1 MASRVHQVE
10 KAFLI
15 LGAVILVAF
24 LGALFFASLAMGI
37 NLPGKV
43 DQGIID
49 PAEVRTTA
57 PFDNPGVFPNDEG
70 GYDVVLRGE
79 MWRFVP
85 AEIVVPA
92 GEEITLI
99 ATSPDVIHGIHVED
113 TRINMMIIPGQIG
126 RNHYTF
132 REPGEYRMICHEYC
146 GPAHHTMYGT
156 IRVLSPE
163 DFAAWTRES
172 AAGDD
177 DAVDAVDADGEAQ

>member
-1 MASRVHQVE
+1 MASRVHQIE

-43 DQGIID
+43 DEGIID
-49 PAEVRTTA
+49 PAEVRTTP
-57 PFDNPGVFPNDEG
+57 PFDDPGVFANYEG

-85 AEIVVPA
+85 SDIVVPA
-92 GEEITLI
+92 GREITFI

-113 TRINMMIIPGQIG
+113 TRINMMIIPGQIA
-126 RNHYTF
+126 RNSYTF
-132 REPGEYRMICHEYC
+132 REPGDHRMICHEYC

-156 IRVLSPE
+156 VRVLSAE
-163 DFAAWTRES
+163 DFAARDRAPATENGDARDGDRE
-172 AAGDD
+172 AP
-177 DAVDAVDADGEAQ
+177 

>member
-10 KAFLI
+10 RAFLV

-49 PAEVRTTA
+49 PTEVRTTP
-57 PFDNPGVFPNDEG
+57 PFDDPGVFANDEG

-85 AEIVVPA
+85 SEIVVPVD
-92 GEEITLI
+92 EEITII

-113 TRINMMIIPGQIG
+113 TRINMMLIPGQIG
-126 RNHYTF
+126 RNSYTF
-132 REPGEYRMICHEYC
+132 REPGDYRMICHEYC

-156 IRVLSPE
+156 ISVVSAE
-163 DFAAWTRES
+163 EFAAGDRASEPETGDTGD
-172 AAGDD
+172 AGDD
-177 DAVDAVDADGEAQ
+177 DGEAP